1 MHNEPSIAKLAARS
15 ERNVNA
21 TTLDYGQAAVVKT
34 ITIV

>member
-1 MHNEPSIAKLAARS
+1 MHNEPSIAKLEAIS